1 MRLLTYNIHYWAGL
15 DGEINVD
22 RVREVIRMTG
32 ADVVGLNEVLHPLI
46 TPEGL
51 RYPLIELA
59 QSLGMYW
66 AFGPSFQQ
74 TASRF
79 WPGTLGNAVL
89 SRFPIFSQQNTRLR
103 LVPTRKQRT
112 LFRVRLNVHGY
123 TMSVF
128 VTHLDH
134 LLAPVR
140 RMQFETAIRVLQ
152 RTHEPHIL
160 MGDFNTHTPIHSRVW
175 KGEQVIRRLRLLGY
189 VDVYTR
195 VGQGKGHSYPSSFPL
210 ARIDY
215 MWVPA
220 QWAWTLAQARV
231 VDTPLTR
238 EASDHLPVC
247 LHWHWDAIK
256 THAYRADDHPSVSV
270 ERLIA
275 SDMERHVMP

>member
-1 MRLLTYNIHYWAGL
+1 MRFLTYNIHYWAGL
-15 DGEINVD
+15 DGEINVE

-46 TPEGL
+46 TPEGP
-51 RYPLIELA
+51 RYPLVELA

-66 AFGPSFQQ
+66 AFGPSFEQSA
-74 TASRF
+74 TRF

-89 SRFPIFSQQNTRLR
+89 SRFPIQSQKNTPLR

-112 LFRVRLNVHGY
+112 LFLVRLNVRGHP
-123 TMSVF
+123 MVVF

-140 RMQFETAIRVLQ
+140 RMQFETAVRILQ

-160 MGDFNTHTPIHSRVW
+160 MGDFNTHTPIRSRLW
-175 KGEQVIRRLRLLGY
+175 KGEQVIRRLRRLGY
-189 VDVYTR
+189 VDAYAR
-195 VGQGKGHSYPSSFPL
+195 VGRDKGHSYPAPFPL

-215 MWVPA
+215 MWIPA
-220 QWAWTLAQARV
+220 QWAWALAQARV

-247 LHWHWDAIK
+247 LHWHWDAIRQSLQIAEEQK
-256 THAYRADDHPSVSV
+256 PAVLHPSLPS
-270 ERLIA
+270 
-275 SDMERHVMP
+275 